1 MGDRSADGGIDPSG
15 IDDDTWEELE
25 RQLEATIPVYDRVNR
40 LMTLGQDRRLRKHVR
55 KHAKPGMKVLEVG
68 CGPGTFSEKL
78 VGVELTCLDPSAE
91 MLKVCKK
98 RVDAARIERGEEPAE
113 FVEATAEEI
122 PLPDDTFDLVCCLFS
137 FRDFKDKRQGLSEI
151 LRVLKPGGQLVICDA
166 GKANWLHGLFGRFWM
181 ATYVQLVARI
191 VTKQKEHPWRWLAKT
206 YTNYGTNGYYRKML
220 KDVGFAAVSGRLLFP
235 FLMFSRFRAR
245 KKQPE

>member
-1 MGDRSADGGIDPSG
+1 MTLDFRVVWAPLHEPPPAGTVAAAAAAATAGGGGRKAARVAEQYEVGAYYSVAELRADG
-15 IDDDTWEELE
+15 
-25 RQLEATIPVYDRVNR
+25 AF
-40 LMTLGQDRRLRKHVR
+40 
-55 KHAKPGMKVLEVG
+55 EV
-68 CGPGTFSEKL
+68 
-78 VGVELTCLDPSAE
+78 V
-91 MLKVCKK
+91 
-98 RVDAARIERGEEPAE
+98 
-113 FVEATAEEI
+113 
-122 PLPDDTFDLVCCLFS
+122 
-137 FRDFKDKRQGLSEI
+137 RDFKDKRQGLSEI